1 MRGSFIQAEATHA
14 LLTFYIMAEVCRIDP
29 HPAFT
34 KSFTPTF
41 RSKFWFATNAAAS
54 DCGWRLTG
62 KPH

>member
-1 MRGSFIQAEATHA
+1 MRGSFIQAEPTHA
-14 LLTFYIMAEVCRIDP
+14 LLTFYIMAEVCRIDL

-54 DCGWRLTG
+54 DCG
-62 KPH
+62 

>member
-1 MRGSFIQAEATHA
+1 MRGWFIQAEASHA
-14 LLTFYIMAEVCRIDP
+14 LLTFYIMAEVCRIDL

-41 RSKFWFATNAAAS
+41 QSKFLFAKTYFAS
-54 DCGWRLTG
+54 DCGWRLAG